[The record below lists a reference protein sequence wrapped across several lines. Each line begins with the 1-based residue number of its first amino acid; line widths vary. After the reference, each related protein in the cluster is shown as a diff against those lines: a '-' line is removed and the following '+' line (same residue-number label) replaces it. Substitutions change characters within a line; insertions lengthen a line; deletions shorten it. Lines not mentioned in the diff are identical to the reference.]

1 VSCEKRQTRQNWQVV
16 ILQSAVDAIVAHAQE
31 TAPDEC
37 CGLLVGAGDR
47 IDQAIRARNLER
59 GPARYRIDPRDH
71 IALMKR
77 LRGSDRDVIGAYHSH
92 PRSSAA
98 PSASDV
104 AEAFYPDFV
113 YLIVSLMTANQPE
126 CRAWRLRDG
135 AAEEIALLREP
146 VSQAAPDPE

>member
-1 VSCEKRQTRQNWQVV
+1 VV

-146 VSQAAPDPE
+146 VSQAAADPE

>member
-1 VSCEKRQTRQNWQVV
+1 MV

>member
-1 VSCEKRQTRQNWQVV
+1 MIVV
-16 ILQSAVDAIVAHAQE
+16 IQQSAIDAIVAHAQE
-31 TAPDEC
+31 SAPDEC

-47 IDQAIRARNLER
+47 IDEAVRARNLER
-59 GPARYRIDPRDH
+59 GPTRYRIDPRDH

-92 PRSSAA
+92 PRSGAA

-113 YLIVSLMTANQPE
+113 YLIVSLMTANRPE
-126 CRAWRLRDG
+126 CRAWRIRDG

-146 VSQAAPDPE
+146 VSQAAADPE

>member
-1 VSCEKRQTRQNWQVV
+1 VSCEKRQNRQNWQVV

-113 YLIVSLMTANQPE
+113 YLILSLMTANQPE

-146 VSQAAPDPE
+146 VSQAAADPE

>member
-1 VSCEKRQTRQNWQVV
+1 M
-16 ILQSAVDAIVAHAQE
+16 IDAIVAHAQD
-31 TAPDEC
+31 APDEC

-47 IDQAIRARNLER
+47 IDEAVRARNLER

-92 PRSSAA
+92 PRSGAA

-104 AEAFYPDFV
+104 AEAYYPDFV
-113 YLIVSLMTANQPE
+113 YLIVSLMTAPIGP
-126 CRAWRLRDG
+126 RAVRGGFATAPPKRSRYCVSPSPS
-135 AAEEIALLREP
+135 AAA
-146 VSQAAPDPE
+146 DPE

>member
-1 VSCEKRQTRQNWQVV
+1 VV

-37 CGLLVGAGDR
+37 CGLLVGACDR

>member
-1 VSCEKRQTRQNWQVV
+1 MVV
-16 ILQSAVDAIVAHAQE
+16 QQSAIDAIVAHAQE
-31 TAPDEC
+31 TAPHEC

-146 VSQAAPDPE
+146 VSQAAADPE

>member
-1 VSCEKRQTRQNWQVV
+1 MV
-16 ILQSAVDAIVAHAQE
+16 ILESAVQSIVAHARG

-37 CGLLVGAGDR
+37 CGLLVGTSAG
-47 IDQAIRARNLER
+47 IDEAVRVRSLEP
-59 GPARYRIDPRDH
+59 GPTRYRIDPADH

-77 LRGSDRDVIGAYHSH
+77 LRGTSRSIVGAYHSH
-92 PRSSAA
+92 PRSSAV

-113 YLIVSLMTANQPE
+113 YLIVSLAAADRPE
-126 CRAWRLRDG
+126 CRAWRIRDG

-146 VSQAAPDPE
+146 VAQAAADPE

>member
-1 VSCEKRQTRQNWQVV
+1 VV